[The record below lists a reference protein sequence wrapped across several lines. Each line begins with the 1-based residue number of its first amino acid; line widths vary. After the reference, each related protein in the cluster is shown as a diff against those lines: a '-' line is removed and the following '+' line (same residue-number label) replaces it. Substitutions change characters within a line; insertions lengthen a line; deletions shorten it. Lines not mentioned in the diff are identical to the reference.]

1 MARIPGIKA
10 VVCDADDT
18 LWDNEPLFREAER
31 RWAGVLSDYGT
42 LEELSRE
49 LYSTEDKNMNDLGY
63 GAKAYMISIIETTVR
78 VTGGKVTG
86 EQTGRILATL
96 GDILHNPATPLPG
109 VRETLAKLKGSGAY
123 TMILLTKGDL
133 LDQMKKVERSGLG
146 EYFDKV
152 KVTAW
157 KGEKEFLEI
166 CTENGVS
173 PSETVSVGNSFK
185 SDIAPMLSIGGW
197 GIHIPSKVLWEHER
211 MEEFGHPRLRKVDQF
226 AEILDYL
233 G

>member
-63 GAKAYMISIIETTVR
+63 GAKAYMISII
-78 VTGGKVTG
+78 
-86 EQTGRILATL
+86 
-96 GDILHNPATPLPG
+96 GDILPNPATPLPG
-109 VRETLAKLKGSGAY
+109 VHETLAKLKGSGAY

>member
-1 MARIPGIKA
+1 M
-10 VVCDADDT
+10 
-18 LWDNEPLFREAER
+18 
-31 RWAGVLSDYGT
+31 
-42 LEELSRE
+42 
-49 LYSTEDKNMNDLGY
+49 
-63 GAKAYMISIIETTVR
+63 
-78 VTGGKVTG
+78 
-86 EQTGRILATL
+86 
-96 GDILHNPATPLPG
+96 
-109 VRETLAKLKGSGAY
+109 
-123 TMILLTKGDL
+123 
-133 LDQMKKVERSGLG
+133 
-146 EYFDKV
+146 

-166 CTENGVS
+166 CTENGVD
-173 PSETVSVGNSFK
+173 PSEMVSVGNSFK